1 MNLKDEVMDLLKNLD
16 KKNINLE
23 YASERINKMFDE
35 KTSTSNPLSNII
47 KDVNKLINET
57 KESDSVDHIKEKF
70 NEIFSKVNVE
80 DIKGIYSTIKSFII
94 ANMITSKSTKIT
106 KIRNA
111 FNDIFEDLMNDVED
125 NGKEKR

>member
-70 NEIFSKVNVE
+70 NEMFSKVNVE